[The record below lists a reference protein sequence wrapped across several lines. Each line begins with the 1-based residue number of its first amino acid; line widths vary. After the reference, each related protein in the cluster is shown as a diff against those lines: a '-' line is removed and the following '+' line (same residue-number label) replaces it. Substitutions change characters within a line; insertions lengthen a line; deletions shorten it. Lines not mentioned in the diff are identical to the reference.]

1 MRSVL
6 LPLAIVALGPQLG
19 RADDAVYIVE
29 KAIRVTANSELRLN
43 RLATVVRVER
53 GTLFPPA
60 GEISTQRTAY
70 LASPDKIK
78 YEAKL
83 DRGGRAETMILARN
97 GLRGWKSGGGPA
109 EDLTLIE
116 NDALEGDASLWS
128 LITLLPLKQKGV
140 TLKALPAEKLNGKPA
155 VGVAIARP
163 DKSDATMYFDADT
176 GLPVKLTTKVREGGL
191 EMGREVDLAD
201 YRDFDGIKLPTR
213 ITVSHNGRKIEE
225 WSVQNYRF
233 PDRLEDKVFQKPK

>member
-6 LPLAIVALGPQLG
+6 LALAIVALAPQLG
-19 RADDAVYIVE
+19 RADDTVYNVE
-29 KAIRVTANSELRLN
+29 KAIRVTANSDLRLN

-53 GTLFPPA
+53 GTFFAPT

-70 LASPDKIK
+70 LAPPDKIK

-83 DRGGRAETMILARN
+83 NRGGQAETMILARN

-109 EDLTLIE
+109 EDLSVIE
-116 NDALEGDASLWS
+116 IDSLEGDASLWS

-155 VGVAIARP
+155 VGILITRP
-163 DKSDATMYFDADT
+163 EKSDATIYFDADT
-176 GLPVKLTTKVREGGL
+176 GLPVKLTAKVREGPL

-213 ITVSHNGRKIEE
+213 ITVSRAGRKIEE
-225 WSVQNYRF
+225 WTVQSYRF
-233 PDRLEDKVFQKPK
+233 PDRFEDKVFQKPK